1 MRSMRSAWAA
11 ASRRPAR
18 PDQFRRPAY
27 LEVNVGAR
35 KASTHGRNRTKA
47 SRRHLPQTAT
57 LSAGSMAFV
66 PRGSTHAFHNR
77 SAEPSRMLVITTPEA
92 IDLIARMP
100 EGSRSP
106 DAMRALFAE
115 HDSQIDGPP
124 LG

>member
-1 MRSMRSAWAA
+1 
-11 ASRRPAR
+11 
-18 PDQFRRPAY
+18 
-27 LEVNVGAR
+27 
-35 KASTHGRNRTKA
+35 
-47 SRRHLPQTAT
+47 
-57 LSAGSMAFV
+57 
-66 PRGSTHAFHNR
+66 
-77 SAEPSRMLVITTPEA
+77 MLVITTPEA